1 MDKAKSNGVRGKKSG
16 LMNDECVVGVYDSL
30 QNAEQAVRIMHQ
42 AGFPTKQVSLVASHL
57 ANKPEL
63 VEEIAM
69 GDDSV
74 RDAAIGAGLGG
85 ILGMLAGIG
94 AMVVSGAGIVV
105 FLAGPIGVAALGTM
119 VGAFLGGMV
128 GWGVHEQ
135 HIQHYEKSVKE
146 GKVLVI
152 ANGNPLELTHAE
164 RILKETDVAEV
175 HLHSRTSSEAP
186 EVLA

>member
-1 MDKAKSNGVRGKKSG
+1 MNTIKANMARKTGFGP
-16 LMNDECVVGVYDSL
+16 MHDECVVGVYDSL
-30 QNAEQAVRIMHQ
+30 QKAEQAVQIMHQ
-42 AGFPTKQVSLVASHL
+42 ADFPTKQVSLVASCL

-63 VEEIAM
+63 VEEITM

-85 ILGMLAGIG
+85 VLGVLVGIG
-94 AMVVSGAGIVV
+94 AMVISGAGVVV

-135 HIQHYEKSVKE
+135 HIQHYEQCVKD

-152 ANGNPLELTHAE
+152 ANGNPLELVHAE
-164 RILKETDVAEV
+164 LILKETDVDEV

>member
-1 MDKAKSNGVRGKKSG
+1 MDKAKSNGAQEKESG

-30 QNAEQAVRIMHQ
+30 KKAEQAVRIMHQ

-63 VEEIAM
+63 VEEITM

-85 ILGMLAGIG
+85 ILGVLAGIG

-105 FLAGPIGVAALGTM
+105 FLAGPIGVAALGTA
-119 VGAFLGGMV
+119 VGAFLGLS
-128 GWGVHEQ
+128 Q
-135 HIQHYEKSVKE
+135 
-146 GKVLVI
+146 
-152 ANGNPLELTHAE
+152 ATP
-164 RILKETDVAEV
+164 ETEFFVA
-175 HLHSRTSSEAP
+175 A
-186 EVLA
+186 